1 MSQEG
6 LKEIMDKKLEEAGK
20 AAPEDQ
26 LFMHDG
32 GLYPTIVCCPETMK
46 ILDTFEARSDDVVL
60 VGYAKTGTNWVGQ
73 ILKELEAASGK
84 YDEEEMKR
92 RQQIEKE
99 LKLLPYLEFG
109 DPGKF
114 ERLKKLPSR
123 RVIKTHL
130 IPQKIPKSIFQK
142 KAKFCIP
149 VLPLSVLKI
158 LVLFRNP
165 KDTAV
170 SYFHFSKGM
179 SIVPD
184 QKTWDE
190 FFSEFMNGIVP
201 YGLYFNHIIEWNKY
215 LDDKNIMFITYEE
228 LKENTTLGI
237 KKIAEFFNFSV
248 TEQDIQSIMEKTSF
262 NSMKE
267 KSHETHGKMGNTLF
281 RKGIVGDWKSVFS
294 ESQNEEMDRK
304 FEEAAGRTKL
314 GKMLKYELYCKS

>member
-1 MSQEG
+1 MSQEA

-32 GLYPTIVCCPETMK
+32 GLYPRIVCCPDTMK
-46 ILDTFEARSDDVVL
+46 ILDTFEARSDDVIL

-84 YDEEEMKR
+84 YDDEEMKR

-142 KAKFCIP
+142 KAK
-149 VLPLSVLKI
+149 I

-184 QKTWDE
+184 QKTWDD

-228 LKENTTLGI
+228 LKENTALGI
-237 KKIAEFFNFSV
+237 KKLAEFFNFSV
-248 TEQDIQSIMEKTSF
+248 TEQDIQSITEKTSF

-314 GKMLKYELYCKS
+314 GKMLKYDLYCKS